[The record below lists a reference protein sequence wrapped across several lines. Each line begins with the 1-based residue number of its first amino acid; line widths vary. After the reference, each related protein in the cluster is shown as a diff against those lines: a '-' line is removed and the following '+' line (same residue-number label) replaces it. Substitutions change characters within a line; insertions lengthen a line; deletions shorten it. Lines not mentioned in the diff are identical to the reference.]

1 MILGALIQGHILF
14 PSEIG
19 AFSMYPGPIRN
30 QAFDIF
36 EFVLVNSFKITYT
49 CYMYAKCNCNAI
61 CNGGRE
67 SGLGFAI

>member
-1 MILGALIQGHILF
+1 
-14 PSEIG
+14 
-19 AFSMYPGPIRN
+19 MYPGPIRN